1 VAAWQDI
8 GNELVERRYGALVG
22 YALLLTRN
30 RHDAEELV
38 QDALISTFTRHRRL
52 DSVPAAE
59 GYVRRAIAS
68 RFVDSTRSR
77 SRRVRRERTFAPLEP
92 VLGPDATVEP
102 DPALA
107 AALAGL
113 APRVR
118 ACVVLR
124 YLADQSNAE
133 IAHALGISESTVRG
147 NVRDGLAALAAALG
161 TSLTDD
167 EPNGVLVKEVR
178 S

>member
-1 VAAWQDI
+1 MGAWQAVAD
-8 GNELVERRYGALVG
+8 ELIERRYGALVG

-38 QDALISTFTRHRRL
+38 QDALIATFTRRARF
-52 DSVPAAE
+52 DSVAGAE
-59 GYVRRAIAS
+59 AYVRRAIAS
-68 RFVDSTRSR
+68 RFVDMSR
-77 SRRVRRERTFAPLEP
+77 SSARRLRRERAAAPMEA
-92 VLGPDATVEP
+92 VHGPDAVVEP

-107 AALAGL
+107 AALAQL

-124 YLADQSNAE
+124 YLSDQS
-133 IAHALGISESTVRG
+133 IAQISDALGIAEGTVKR
-147 NVRDGLAALAAALG
+147 NVYDGVRALAAALG
-161 TSLTDD
+161 TDAD
-167 EPNGVLVKEVR
+167 EEDLADVVVKEVR

>member
-1 VAAWQDI
+1 MAAWQDI

-38 QDALISTFTRHRRL
+38 QDALIATFTRNRRL
-52 DSVPAAE
+52 ESVPAAE
-59 GYVRRAIAS
+59 AYVRRAIAS
-68 RFVDSTRSR
+68 RFVDAARSR
-77 SRRVRRERTFAPLEP
+77 SRRLRRERSFAPLES
-92 VLGPDATVEP
+92 VQGPDAMVEP
-102 DPALA
+102 DPTLASAL
-107 AALAGL
+107 GRL

-124 YLADQSNAE
+124 YLADQSNAQ

-147 NVRDGLAALAAALG
+147 NVRDGLAALAQALG
-161 TSLTDD
+161 TTLTDD
-167 EPNGVLVKEVR
+167 EPNGALVKEVR

>member
-1 VAAWQDI
+1 VNTWQGVATK
-8 GNELVERRYGALVG
+8 LVEQRYGALVG

-38 QDALISTFTRHRRL
+38 QEALLATFTRQRRL

-59 GYVRRAIAS
+59 AYVRRAIAS

-77 SRRVRRERTFAPLEP
+77 SRRLRREKAFAPLEA
-92 VLGPDATVEP
+92 VNGPDATVEP
-102 DPALA
+102 DPALT
-107 AALAGL
+107 AALAQL

-124 YLADQSNAE
+124 YLADQSSAQ
-133 IAHALGISESTVRG
+133 IAHTLGIAEGTVKRNVHDGVAALG
-147 NVRDGLAALAAALG
+147 AALG
-161 TSLTDD
+161 TTASVEDQVSVIAT
-167 EPNGVLVKEVR
+167 EV
-178 S
+178 SK

>member
-1 VAAWQDI
+1 VNPWQDVA
-8 GNELVERRYGALVG
+8 NELVSRRYGALVG

-38 QDALISTFTRHRRL
+38 QEALISTFTKHRRL

-59 GYVRRAIAS
+59 SYVRRAIAS

-77 SRRVRRERTFAPLEP
+77 SRRLRRERAVAPFESVP
-92 VLGPDATVEP
+92 GPDASVEP

-107 AALAGL
+107 AALAEL

-133 IAHALGISESTVRG
+133 IAHVLGIAESTVRG
-147 NVRDGLAALAAALG
+147 NVRDGLAALGAALG
-161 TSLTDD
+161 TTLTDD
-167 EPNGVLVKEVR
+167 EPTGVVVKEVKA
-178 S
+178 

>member
-1 VAAWQDI
+1 MAAWQATAD
-8 GNELVERRYGALVG
+8 ELMERRYGALIG

-38 QDALISTFTRHRRL
+38 QEALIATFTRRARFENAT
-52 DSVPAAE
+52 AAE
-59 GYVRRAIAS
+59 AYVRRAIAS
-68 RFVDSTRSR
+68 KFVDASR
-77 SRRVRRERTFAPLEP
+77 SRARRLRRERAAAPLES

-107 AALAGL
+107 SALAEL

-124 YLADQSNAE
+124 YLADQSVAE
-133 IAHALGISESTVRG
+133 IASALGIAEGTVKR
-147 NVRDGLAALAAALG
+147 NVYDGVRALAAALG
-161 TSLTDD
+161 TDESTEDLTD
-167 EPNGVLVKEVR
+167 VVVKEVAP
-178 S
+178 

>member
-1 VAAWQDI
+1 MNSWQDVSS
-8 GNELVERRYGALVG
+8 ELVEQRYGALVG

-38 QDALISTFTRHRRL
+38 QDALIATFSRNRKL

-59 GYVRRAIAS
+59 AYVRRAIAS
-68 RFVDSTRSR
+68 RFVDSARSR
-77 SRRVRRERTFAPLEP
+77 SRRLRRERATAPLEA
-92 VLGPDATVEP
+92 LMGPDATVEP

-107 AALAGL
+107 AALAQL

-124 YLADQSNAE
+124 YLADQSHAQ
-133 IAHALGISESTVRG
+133 IAQALGITEGTVRR
-147 NVRDGLAALAAALG
+147 NVYDGVGALSTALG
-161 TSLTDD
+161 TEASVEDHA
-167 EPNGVLVKEVR
+167 EVIVKETAR
-178 S
+178 

>member
-1 VAAWQDI
+1 MNAWEDI
-8 GNELVERRYGALVG
+8 ATQLVEQRYGALVG

-38 QDALISTFTRHRRL
+38 QEALVATFTRQRRL

-59 GYVRRAIAS
+59 AYVRRAIAS
-68 RFVDSTRSR
+68 RFVDASRSR
-77 SRRVRRERTFAPLEP
+77 SRRLRRERFVAPLEA
-92 VLGPDATVEP
+92 VAGPDATVEP

-107 AALAGL
+107 AALAQL

-124 YLADQSNAE
+124 YLADQTYGQ
-133 IAHALGISESTVRG
+133 IAHTLGIAEGTVKRNVHDGVAALG
-147 NVRDGLAALAAALG
+147 AALG
-161 TSLTDD
+161 TTASVEDHAD
-167 EPNGVLVKEVR
+167 VIVKETTP
-178 S
+178 